1 MQDHARTHKR
11 STTANGT
18 DTPRDLNA
26 RVKILEIY
34 TLHVL
39 LKNNEW
45 DYAREFISISAV
57 LDEERREA
65 FLQALQ
71 TLQDEHHEA
80 ERREKE
86 ERRYQEEQLKKDIED
101 ARRRR
106 LENEQRER
114 KREEEE
120 KLRRGGSEI
129 DYGVEETRPGTAR
142 STKADSSR
150 GSIKGSRKQTTTSP
164 PAAATNR
171 KLPPPGMLTRM
182 STIISNIRTLILQNM
197 VGGFKTRPMFLLQML
212 AFIIGILVVV
222 SRKEVKTRIR
232 NIMAASWGKLSG
244 TVKMGGKVSYI

>member
-1 MQDHARTHKR
+1 M
-11 STTANGT
+11 
-18 DTPRDLNA
+18 
-26 RVKILEIY
+26 
-34 TLHVL
+34 
-39 LKNNEW
+39 KNNEW

-86 ERRYQEEQLKKDIED
+86 ERRYQEEQLTKDIED

-142 STKADSSR
+142 STTGNSAR
-150 GSIKGSRKQTTTSP
+150 GSTKGTRKQTASSP
-164 PAAATNR
+164 PAAAATNR
-171 KLPPPGMLTRM
+171 KLPPPSMLTRM

-222 SRKEVKTRIR
+222 SRKEVKTRIKR
-232 NIMAASWGKLSG
+232 IMADSWGKLSG